1 MKKILQSIILTS
13 TLIGGISLSSC
24 SSNKK
29 EKLFL
34 LEREYQR
41 VETKEISKTTLS
53 SKMANKNSFI
63 LYISDPLCSSCS
75 IVTPFIE
82 SYIRSSNAL
91 IYSISTSSLDTNNE
105 YVPYSVTPTLAF
117 IKDGVV
123 VDKIDYVSNESLFA
137 SSSSLSNYISS
148 KVSLSPQIEITE
160 TQYDELIAS
169 KETFIILFRWSKC
182 GDCVSMDSYFF
193 DQYKEKH
200 LNNTFYSFEL
210 SEKYDARDPEL
221 KSEDPNWKAFT
232 KKVGLS
238 KEGNEEFGYNNGV
251 VPTFQ
256 YREKGIIKDAVVV
269 YNDGMEYNKN
279 DNDEITSLT
288 ITSSYFT
295 NAPFIGKTYESTSS
309 LNFYQNYKK
318 STASFYEEKVENLF
332 KRLYK

>member
-1 MKKILQSIILTS
+1 MKKIIQSIILTS

-91 IYSISTSSLDTNNE
+91 IYSISTSTLDTNNE

-169 KETFIILFRWSKC
+169 KETFIILVRWSKC

-269 YNDGMEYNKN
+269 YNDGMKYNKN

-295 NAPFIGKTYESTSS
+295 NAPFIGETYESTSS

-332 KRLYK
+332 KKLYK

>member
-1 MKKILQSIILTS
+1 
-13 TLIGGISLSSC
+13 
-24 SSNKK
+24 
-29 EKLFL
+29 
-34 LEREYQR
+34 
-41 VETKEISKTTLS
+41 
-53 SKMANKNSFI
+53 
-63 LYISDPLCSSCS
+63 
-75 IVTPFIE
+75 
-82 SYIRSSNAL
+82 
-91 IYSISTSSLDTNNE
+91 
-105 YVPYSVTPTLAF
+105 
-117 IKDGVV
+117 
-123 VDKIDYVSNESLFA
+123 
-137 SSSSLSNYISS
+137 
-148 KVSLSPQIEITE
+148 
-160 TQYDELIAS
+160 
-169 KETFIILFRWSKC
+169 
-182 GDCVSMDSYFF
+182 MDSYFF

-269 YNDGMEYNKN
+269 YNDGMKYNKN

-309 LNFYQNYKK
+309 LNSYQNYKK

-332 KRLYK
+332 KKLYK

>member
-1 MKKILQSIILTS
+1 MKKIIQSIILTS

-91 IYSISTSSLDTNNE
+91 IYSISTSTLDTNNE

-137 SSSSLSNYISS
+137 SSSSLSRVPSHPSPISTMQA
-148 KVSLSPQIEITE
+148 LWQ
-160 TQYDELIAS
+160 A
-169 KETFIILFRWSKC
+169 
-182 GDCVSMDSYFF
+182 
-193 DQYKEKH
+193 
-200 LNNTFYSFEL
+200 
-210 SEKYDARDPEL
+210 DARR
-221 KSEDPNWKAFT
+221 
-232 KKVGLS
+232 
-238 KEGNEEFGYNNGV
+238 Y
-251 VPTFQ
+251 
-256 YREKGIIKDAVVV
+256 
-269 YNDGMEYNKN
+269 
-279 DNDEITSLT
+279 
-288 ITSSYFT
+288 
-295 NAPFIGKTYESTSS
+295 
-309 LNFYQNYKK
+309 
-318 STASFYEEKVENLF
+318 
-332 KRLYK
+332 

>member
-1 MKKILQSIILTS
+1 
-13 TLIGGISLSSC
+13 
-24 SSNKK
+24 
-29 EKLFL
+29 
-34 LEREYQR
+34 
-41 VETKEISKTTLS
+41 
-53 SKMANKNSFI
+53 
-63 LYISDPLCSSCS
+63 
-75 IVTPFIE
+75 
-82 SYIRSSNAL
+82 
-91 IYSISTSSLDTNNE
+91 
-105 YVPYSVTPTLAF
+105 
-117 IKDGVV
+117 
-123 VDKIDYVSNESLFA
+123 
-137 SSSSLSNYISS
+137 
-148 KVSLSPQIEITE
+148 
-160 TQYDELIAS
+160 
-169 KETFIILFRWSKC
+169 
-182 GDCVSMDSYFF
+182 MDSYFF

-332 KRLYK
+332 KKLYK